1 MIGLCCANA
10 RSDDDSPRIFPSRLL
25 FDANGRSQSCQ
36 GNSNQEVTLDSFSFF
51 EVRLYCDW
59 TNGHLQSV
67 HILLAL
73 FEHYE
78 CIKTH

>member
-51 EVRLYCDW
+51 VAARC
-59 TNGHLQSV
+59 TNGHLQSAG
-67 HILLAL
+67 ILLAL

-78 CIKTH
+78 RITG